1 MAVVT
6 LTLTMLVLK
15 NWGVVLRVR
24 QGQGTAVEHDIV
36 RTPQRGQ
43 VLPMATYRECV
54 FAIPRLWLEARVT
67 WDGG

>member
-24 QGQGTAVEHDIV
+24 QGQGTAVEHV

-43 VLPMATYRECV
+43 VLPTYRECV
-54 FAIPRLWLEARVT
+54 FAIPRLWLGARVT
-67 WDGG
+67 SGWG